1 MTNEERGAAATIPF
15 VHMAAWDTDR
25 AAPESTITPSRSRG
39 PLRSAVHPAWWRNP
53 QGTNIP
59 TGPLSDGWS
68 AVEVINKSYN
78 PMASSFTL
86 FG

>member
-39 PLRSAVHPAWWRNP
+39 PVTLRRPP
-53 QGTNIP
+53 G
-59 TGPLSDGWS
+59 L
-68 AVEVINKSYN
+68 VEKPSRH
-78 PMASSFTL
+78 
-86 FG
+86 